1 MSVNIVSTSVII
13 VTTVIDGLVL
23 FVTSPVFW
31 LVVVGWLVILSPA
44 ILRSKFSQLKKVNK
58 KNE

>member
-1 MSVNIVSTSVII
+1 MSVNIAS
-13 VTTVIDGLVL
+13 TVIGGLVL

-31 LVVVGWLVILSPA
+31 LAVVCLLVILSPA
-44 ILRSKFSQLKKVNK
+44 ILRSKFSPLKKVNK